1 MQGQQQTNDKGK
13 YLAILPKP
21 TSPIPARMA
30 AIERVRLQEEFQQHY
45 QQQHQKYLAILPKP
59 TSSIPAEKKANGD
72 NTNVS
77 NKHDVLCYKGSKS
90 ITHPGNVFYRERVNC
105 RRFLYALLKTSC
117 EKRALAD
124 MVFNEVAHK
133 GGRFLEKKGEFCYEM
148 SKEIAIQKILKAWS
162 QSTKEENACNAKV
175 RRGRYQRL
183 TPEQLEAK
191 NRKRHELA
199 AAARNK
205 KAQERIVADGYS
217 GNTVSI
223 TSIPVQNLKAI
234 ENKAATTVIEP
245 RRSTPQQVVE
255 TTAVEAVAS
264 EADKLVDS
272 FFQSIARE
280 CAPNSPVDV
289 DTEEAQQEVAVVSEV
304 NEGAQQEA
312 AAVFEVNE
320 GAQQEAEG
328 AQQEAAA
335 TENTEG
341 ADQEAA
347 VVFEVIKGAQQE
359 AAAATGEPKIS
370 SDSNAASQSVASSTN
385 LEQHLQRENQWIHR
399 EVARIVQR
407 EVNQLHSKLE
417 ENENT
422 IKKLQNTLE
431 ETEGTVQL
439 LRNKV
444 GEMSSYIQEQ
454 NSTIQ
459 DLHRK
464 LDENKSTVQVNK
476 ELSKKYEEKEQLYK
490 ELRKKLEENKST
502 VQVNKELSK
511 KYEEKE
517 QLYKELRKKLE
528 EKDCRVQQEEK
539 GDSSGV
545 TAAISMVVPE
555 EPLATPNTGQ
565 PPQKRAKIVNKL
577 STSCELPAPSLRFSS
592 SKIPYECPAF
602 EKFDKRL
609 DAIINDTTAAAAFEK
624 FDKRLDAIINDTTA
638 ATAFEKFDKRL
649 DAIIND
655 TTAAAAFE

>member
-289 DTEEAQQEVAVVSEV
+289 DTEEAQQEVAVV
-304 NEGAQQEA
+304 
-312 AAVFEVNE
+312 FEVNE

-511 KYEEKE
+511 KYEEKQ

-609 DAIINDTTAAAAFEK
+609 DAIINDTTAAKSIITDTKAAMARMQRMLEQS
-624 FDKRLDAIINDTTA
+624 
-638 ATAFEKFDKRL
+638 
-649 DAIIND
+649 
-655 TTAAAAFE
+655 